1 MKNKKIIFMGTPLV
15 ASEYL
20 KTLID
25 NNINIEAVFT
35 QPPRKK
41 YRGMKINMSPVH
53 LLAKQNNID
62 VFNPEIFDTKI
73 IDQLNKIK
81 PDLIVV
87 MAYGKILPKEVLEL
101 PKNGS
106 INIHVSYLPRWRGAA
121 PIEYALINGDK
132 KTGITIIKINEKL
145 DAGPIIAQESFS
157 IPKNINKLQLTNE
170 LTKIGKKLLINT
182 ISSIFNNKIN
192 PIDQNENNATYA
204 YKITSEQRRI
214 NFNNSTEKIINHI
227 KAHAPKPGAW
237 FNLNNERIKIIDAKP
252 GSARGKASTVLN
264 NNFELATDDGSI
276 DPINLQRQG
285 KNTVTKE
292 EFLRGYKIR
301 VNDKINE

>member
-1 MKNKKIIFMGTPLV
+1 MGTPLV

-227 KAHAPKPGAW
+227 KAHSPKPGAW

-292 EFLRGYKIR
+292 EFLRGYKIK

>member
-1 MKNKKIIFMGTPLV
+1 MGTPLV